1 MPRFL
6 LSGEFDAELQ
16 RRVIRSAESNIVVK
30 LRPGRFRPDA
40 ELQTGSSGKQKHRL
54 ALVDE
59 NPKTAAST
67 FRNSK
72 LNGQYQPSPQARP
85 RQALARNQHL
95 SAQRSQYRTAIK
107 RVRKFILAGD
117 KAAAQEAFK
126 NAQSVIDSMC
136 RKGVL
141 HTNAAARHKSRLSAA
156 IKALA

>member
-40 ELQTGSSGKQKHRL
+40 ELQTGSSGKQKH
-54 ALVDE
+54 
-59 NPKTAAST
+59 T
-67 FRNSK
+67 
-72 LNGQYQPSPQARP
+72 
-85 RQALARNQHL
+85 LARNQHL